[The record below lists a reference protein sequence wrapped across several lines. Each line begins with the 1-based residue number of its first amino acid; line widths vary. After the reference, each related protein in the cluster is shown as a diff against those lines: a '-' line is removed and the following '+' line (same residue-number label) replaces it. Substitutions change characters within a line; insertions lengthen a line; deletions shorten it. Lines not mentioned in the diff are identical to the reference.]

1 MRLFFMLNIYAMKQS
16 IIRPMQIS
24 DYDALI
30 QLMQATPGISLRDA
44 DSREA
49 TERYLTRNPDLS
61 FIAEQDGQLIGCVMC
76 GHDGRR
82 GYLQHLSVLPE
93 YRRQGVA
100 NQLVEHSLA
109 QLELLGIYKTHIDVF
124 RSNDLAQSYW
134 ESQGWQ
140 LRTDIVRYSLIR
152 NSHENA

>member
-1 MRLFFMLNIYAMKQS
+1 
-16 IIRPMQIS
+16 
-24 DYDALI
+24 
-30 QLMQATPGISLRDA
+30 
-44 DSREA
+44 
-49 TERYLTRNPDLS
+49 
-61 FIAEQDGQLIGCVMC
+61 MC

-82 GYLQHLSVLPE
+82 GYLQHLIVLPE

-109 QLELLGIYKTHIDVF
+109 QLELLGIYKTYIDVF

-140 LRTDIVRYSLIR
+140 LRDDILRYSFIR
-152 NSHENA
+152 NGQTNA